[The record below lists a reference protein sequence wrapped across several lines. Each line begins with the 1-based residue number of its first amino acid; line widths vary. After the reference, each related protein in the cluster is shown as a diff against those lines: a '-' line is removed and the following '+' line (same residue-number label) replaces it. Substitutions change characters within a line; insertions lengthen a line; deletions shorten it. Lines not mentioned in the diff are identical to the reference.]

1 MSFNAPDI
9 VKLAERLLTE
19 IEVAVRRF
27 PRYHK
32 YQQGAVLRRK
42 AMLVAE
48 LAHKAWRERG
58 AVARVAELVDAVD
71 NLRIA
76 MQLSQRIH
84 AYASFKQFEA
94 LARIQT
100 ELGRR
105 CGGWLNAR
113 RGNGQNAPARRQG
126 QRAQILSPRA
136 ALGANA

>member
-84 AYASFKQFEA
+84 AFASF
-94 LARIQT
+94 
-100 ELGRR
+100 
-105 CGGWLNAR
+105 
-113 RGNGQNAPARRQG
+113 
-126 QRAQILSPRA
+126 
-136 ALGANA
+136 